1 MREHFGK
8 ACQRNDSNSE
18 GIPHVRSVQSQWRPQ
33 LWQTSKRTRLCRA
46 PIQPS
51 GLDHSSMLTTSKS
64 SSIAARF
71 VQTRQG
77 LALHDC
83 HFQLAAKLAAA
94 IAAQS
99 WHTSQRHT
107 LLEKCPVRKLCLCF
121 LVDDFCPPLGSLALG
136 AINSRLLATLRLS
149 KMGGS
154 VGQEF
159 RKCFSHETQN
169 RF

>member
-1 MREHFGK
+1 MTATLRTYPMCVQSKASGGPSFGK
-8 ACQRNDSNSE
+8 QANE
-18 GIPHVRSVQSQWRPQ
+18 P
-33 LWQTSKRTRLCRA
+33 RLCRA

-77 LALHDC
+77 LALDDC

-136 AINSRLLATLRLS
+136 AINSRLLATLRLRKWFPWTRVP
-149 KMGGS
+149 KML
-154 VGQEF
+154 
-159 RKCFSHETQN
+159 FS
-169 RF
+169 